1 VLFGTDSFW
10 TGIDVPGPALSQVII
25 TRLPF
30 DNPSHPVSEARS
42 EYIRE
47 QGGNPFAEMTI
58 PEALVKFR
66 QGIGRLIR
74 RHEDSGNIIVLDSRI
89 LSKTYGQRFLDAL
102 PVQDF
107 KRFNRDNRSHIF
119 R

>member
-1 VLFGTDSFW
+1 MLFGTDSFW
-10 TGIDVPGPALSQVII
+10 TGIDVPGPALSQVIMA
-25 TRLPF
+25 RLPF

-47 QGGNPFAEMTI
+47 RGGNPFAEMTV

-74 RHEDSGNIIVLDSRI
+74 RHEDSGNIVVLDSRI
-89 LSKTYGQRFLDAL
+89 LTKTYGQRFLDAL

-107 KRFNRDNRSHIF
+107 KRFNRDNRGQIF
-119 R
+119 Q